1 MLLETYSSLDG
12 ENLLN
17 CLPKF
22 LNIVKE
28 TTGDPSF
35 SMFNLSLKEDWS
47 KTKKFCHSL
56 HGKDQ
61 RANQALDQAYHVC
74 NAGSANVIVQTNGM
88 AQLNNHNNIN
98 NKKVHCESSLKKHN
112 NHENH
117 HVHSECHAAD
127 NNAAANAVPAT
138 TTTTATAM
146 VPMMAPPQP
155 PKTTNSITSNKSSN

>member
-12 ENLLN
+12 EKLLN

-28 TTGDPSF
+28 VTGDPSF

-61 RANQALDQAYHVC
+61 RNQISQQTNNHCDDET
-74 NAGSANVIVQTNGM
+74 QTNGI
-88 AQLNNHNNIN
+88 AQAIIKNSDRTHY
-98 NKKVHCESSLKKHN
+98 EHN
-112 NHENH
+112 NHENRVNNEYH
-117 HVHSECHAAD
+117 ES
-127 NNAAANAVPAT
+127 NNANSDIAT
-138 TTTTATAM
+138 S
-146 VPMMAPPQP
+146 P
-155 PKTTNSITSNKSSN
+155 N